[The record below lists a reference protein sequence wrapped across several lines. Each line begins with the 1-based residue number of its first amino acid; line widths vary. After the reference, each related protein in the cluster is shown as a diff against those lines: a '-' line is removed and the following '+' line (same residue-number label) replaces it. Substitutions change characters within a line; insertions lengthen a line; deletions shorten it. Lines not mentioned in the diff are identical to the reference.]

1 MDKQARKL
9 FINLLQIYGLLL
21 VYIVALYIG
30 SVRAYENVLI
40 HLTVH
45 WAGGL
50 EQMAQPT
57 ASVDHKTKI
66 QSIG

>member
-1 MDKQARKL
+1 MA
-9 FINLLQIYGLLL
+9 FYSF
-21 VYIVALYIG
+21 IVALYIG